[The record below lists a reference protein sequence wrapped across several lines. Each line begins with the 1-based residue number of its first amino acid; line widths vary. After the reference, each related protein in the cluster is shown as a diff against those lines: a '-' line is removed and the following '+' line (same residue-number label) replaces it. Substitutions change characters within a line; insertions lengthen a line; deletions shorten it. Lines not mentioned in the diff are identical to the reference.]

1 MAPYRPAAHIFLHIC
16 ILSVSCLR
24 QVAQYQEKCVPITL
38 LSFYCRRHFALSAYS
53 QCPNIPFIWTT
64 KGSVKKYGRDHNG
77 AARNTTIPFLYLR
90 WCYWASHIFAIQG
103 CLVWWDCYRTVP
115 KMFHICLATSP
126 SDPTPLNVKH
136 LWCSVMPSQGQGRDI
151 IVCLKASFPLRL
163 AKDVRITERGT
174 RLSGEGLGW
183 ESSYGFLL
191 VCAHREGWA

>member
-77 AARNTTIPFLYLR
+77 AARNTILSVSCT
-90 WCYWASHIFAIQG
+90 
-103 CLVWWDCYRTVP
+103 WDGVP

-126 SDPTPLNVKH
+126 SDQTPLNWKH

-151 IVCLKASFPLRL
+151 IVCLQASFPLRL
-163 AKDVRITERGT
+163 AKDVRITDRGT